1 MARKAEYTKEQ
12 MRRLVLSAAES
23 MMSKGGVDGF
33 SVRALAKK
41 IGFAPGSLYLHFKDV
56 DDIVNHLN
64 AATLKRLA
72 KALEAVK
79 NGAGP
84 EDTLHRYAQ
93 AYVAF
98 VEKNRNLWDAMF
110 KYRRSDSGA
119 VPGWYRA
126 VIEELVVPVKRC
138 FEEIAP
144 PKTPGAS
151 AQAAKMT
158 WASLHG
164 ICSLDVARLRMI
176 MAGDLP
182 STAAH
187 LVDLHIA
194 GYAAQ
199 MQRSGSPKRIK
210 A

>member
-1 MARKAEYTKEQ
+1 
-12 MRRLVLSAAES
+12 MRSLVLTAAAS
-23 MMSKGGVDGF
+23 MMAKHGVDGF
-33 SVRALAKK
+33 SVRMLAKE
-41 IGFAPGSLYLHFKDV
+41 IGVAPGSLYLHFKDV

-64 AATLKRLA
+64 AETLKRLV
-72 KALEAVK
+72 KALEAVES
-79 NGAGP
+79 GAGP
-84 EDTLHRYAQ
+84 EATLHRYAQ

-110 KYRRSDSGA
+110 KYRRSGST
-119 VPGWYRA
+119 VPGWYRSA
-126 VIEELVVPVKRC
+126 IEELVAPVKQC

-144 PKTPGAS
+144 AMTADAS
-151 AQAAKMT
+151 ARAAKMT

-164 ICSLDVARLRMI
+164 ICSLDAARLRML
-176 MAGDLP
+176 MDADLP

-199 MQRSGSPKRIK
+199 MQRSGARKRIK

>member
-1 MARKAEYTKEQ
+1 MARKAEYSKDE
-12 MRRLVLSAAES
+12 MRRLVLTAAES
-23 MMSKGGVDGF
+23 MMSKNGVDGF
-33 SVRALAKK
+33 SVRTLAKK

-64 AATLKRLA
+64 AATLKRLV
-72 KALEAVK
+72 KALDAVE

-84 EDTLHRYAQ
+84 EATLHRYAQ

-110 KYRRSDSGA
+110 KYRRSGSG

-126 VIEELVVPVKRC
+126 AIEELVGPVKQC

-144 PKTPGAS
+144 PKKPGAS
-151 AQAAKMT
+151 AQAARMT

-164 ICSLDVARLRMI
+164 ICSLDAARLRMI
-176 MAGDLP
+176 MGGDLR
-182 STAAH
+182 STAAQ

-194 GYAAQ
+194 GYSAQ
-199 MQRSGSPKRIK
+199 PERSGARKRIK

>member
-1 MARKAEYTKEQ
+1 MARKAEYSKEE
-12 MRRLVLSAAES
+12 MRRLVLTAAES
-23 MMSKGGVDGF
+23 MMSKDGLDGF
-33 SVRALAKK
+33 SVRTLAKK

-56 DDIVNHLN
+56 DDIINHLN
-64 AATLKRLA
+64 AATLQRLV
-72 KALEAVK
+72 KALETVK
-79 NGAGP
+79 GGAGP

-110 KYRRSDSGA
+110 KYRRASSA
-119 VPGWYRA
+119 VPAWYRTA
-126 VIEELVVPVKRC
+126 IEELVVPVKQC
-138 FEEIAP
+138 FEEIAAP
-144 PKTPGAS
+144 NTPGAS
-151 AQAAKMT
+151 VQAAKMT

-164 ICSLDVARLRMI
+164 ICSLDAGRLRMI
-176 MAGDLP
+176 MDGDLP
-182 STAAH
+182 STATH

-199 MQRSGSPKRIK
+199 AERFISRKRIK

>member
-1 MARKAEYTKEQ
+1 
-12 MRRLVLSAAES
+12 
-23 MMSKGGVDGF
+23 MMSKDGVDAF
-33 SVRALAKK
+33 SVRTLAKK

-64 AATLKRLA
+64 AATLKRLVE
-72 KALEAVK
+72 ALEAVR

-110 KYRRSDSGA
+110 KYRRSGSG

-126 VIEELVVPVKRC
+126 AIAELVVPVKQC

-164 ICSLDVARLRMI
+164 ICSLDAARLRMI
-176 MAGDLP
+176 MDGDLP

-199 MQRSGSPKRIK
+199 TQRSGARKRIK

>member
-1 MARKAEYTKEQ
+1 MARKAEYTKEE
-12 MRRLVLSAAES
+12 MRRRVLTAAES

-33 SVRALAKK
+33 SVRTLAKK
-41 IGFAPGSLYLHFKDV
+41 IGFAPGSLYLHFKDI

-64 AATLKRLA
+64 AATLKRLVT
-72 KALEAVK
+72 ALEAVK
-79 NGAGP
+79 NAAGP

-110 KYRRSDSGA
+110 KYRRAGAA
-119 VPGWYRA
+119 VPEWYRGA
-126 VIEELVVPVKRC
+126 IEDLVGPVKRC

-144 PKTPGAS
+144 PKTPSAS

-164 ICSLDVARLRMI
+164 ICSLDSARLRMI
-176 MAGDLP
+176 MDGDLP

-199 MQRSGSPKRIK
+199 AERAGVRKRIK

>member
-1 MARKAEYTKEQ
+1 MARKAEYSKEE
-12 MRRLVLSAAES
+12 MRRLVLAAAES
-23 MMSKGGVDGF
+23 MMSKDGVDGF
-33 SVRALAKK
+33 SVRTLAKK

-64 AATLKRLA
+64 AATLKRLVA
-72 KALEAVK
+72 AMEVVK
-79 NGAGP
+79 GGAGP
-84 EDTLHRYAQ
+84 EETLHRYAQ
-93 AYVAF
+93 AYVGF
-98 VEKNRNLWDAMF
+98 VEKNRNLWGAMF
-110 KYRRSDSGA
+110 KYRRAGAA
-119 VPGWYRA
+119 VPGWYKSA
-126 VIEELVVPVKRC
+126 IEELVVLVKRC
-138 FEEIAP
+138 FEEIATP
-144 PKTPGAS
+144 NSPGAS

-164 ICSLDVARLRMI
+164 LCSLDAARLRMI
-176 MAGDLP
+176 MDGDLS

-199 MQRSGSPKRIK
+199 MARSSSRKRIK

>member
-1 MARKAEYTKEQ
+1 MARKAEYTKEE
-12 MRRLVLSAAES
+12 MRRLVLAAAES
-23 MMSKGGVDGF
+23 MMSKDGVEGF
-33 SVRALAKK
+33 SVRTLAKK

-64 AATLKRLA
+64 AVTLKRLV

-79 NGAGP
+79 NGVGP
-84 EDTLHRYAQ
+84 EDTLHRYAR
-93 AYVAF
+93 AYVTF

-110 KYRRSDSGA
+110 KYRRSGSA
-119 VPGWYRA
+119 VPNWYKA
-126 VIEELVVPVKRC
+126 AIEDLVGPVKQC

-164 ICSLDVARLRMI
+164 ICSLDSARLRMI
-176 MAGDLP
+176 MNGDLP

-194 GYAAQ
+194 GYVAQ
-199 MQRSGSPKRIK
+199 TQRSGERKRIK

>member
-1 MARKAEYTKEQ
+1 MARKAEYSKEE
-12 MRRLVLSAAES
+12 MRRLVLTAAES
-23 MMSKGGVDGF
+23 MMSKGGIEGF
-33 SVRALAKK
+33 SVRTLAKK

-64 AATLKRLA
+64 AATLKRLV

-79 NGAGP
+79 DGAGP

-110 KYRRSDSGA
+110 KYRRSGSRA
-119 VPGWYRA
+119 VPEWYQA
-126 VIEELVVPVKRC
+126 AIEELVVPVKRC
-138 FEEIAP
+138 FEEIAR

-164 ICSLDVARLRMI
+164 ICSLDATRLRMI
-176 MAGDLP
+176 MDGDLS

-199 MQRSGSPKRIK
+199 AGRSGARKRIK
-210 A
+210 V

>member
-1 MARKAEYTKEQ
+1 MDDVEGRGGRFLGSHASKED
-12 MRRLVLSAAES
+12 RL
-23 MMSKGGVDGF
+23 
-33 SVRALAKK
+33 RAW
-41 IGFAPGSLYLHFKDV
+41 SSYLHFKDV

-158 WASLHG
+158 WASLTV
-164 ICSLDVARLRMI
+164 SARSMLR
-176 MAGDLP
+176 AC
-182 STAAH
+182 A
-187 LVDLHIA
+187 
-194 GYAAQ
+194 
-199 MQRSGSPKRIK
+199 
-210 A
+210 

>member
-1 MARKAEYTKEQ
+1 MARKAEYSKDE
-12 MRRLVLSAAES
+12 MRRLVLAAAES
-23 MMSKGGVDGF
+23 MMSKGGIDGF
-33 SVRALAKK
+33 SVRTLAKK

-64 AATLKRLA
+64 AATLKRLVTT
-72 KALEAVK
+72 LEAVE

-84 EDTLHRYAQ
+84 EATLHRYAQ

-110 KYRRSDSGA
+110 KYRRAGSA
-119 VPGWYRA
+119 VPRWYSA
-126 VIEELVVPVKRC
+126 AIEELVVPVRQC
-138 FEEIAP
+138 FEEIAL
-144 PKTPGAS
+144 PKNPGAS
-151 AQAAKMT
+151 SQAAKMT

-164 ICSLDVARLRMI
+164 ICSLDAARLRMI
-176 MAGDLP
+176 MDGDLR

-199 MQRSGSPKRIK
+199 AERSGARKRIK